1 MASIGWENGNRWETY
16 CGGAVISNY
25 TILTAA
31 HCFFFYRLR
40 NFHIVRRNKTKI
52 RLGDQRH
59 NDKYDVLAKTY
70 EINTVIGHPKYIG
83 RGPKH
88 DLAIVFTK
96 EPIMFNPRIKP
107 VCIPTVFDN
116 TPDKYTGENVKLAG
130 YGFYDS
136 TSPFSDYLREASF
149 QVMSETS
156 CLNRNLYHRKR
167 DIKDLFFCAGHVV
180 SFFQTFK
187 KLILPVFN
195 CRMFSE

>member
-25 TILTAA
+25 TIITAA

-149 QVMSETS
+149 QVMSETN
-156 CLNRNLYHRKR
+156 CLNRNLYHKRRK
-167 DIKDLFFCAGHVV
+167 IKDLFFCAGHVV
-180 SFFQTFK
+180 GFFS
-187 KLILPVFN
+187 N
-195 CRMFSE
+195 

>member
-1 MASIGWENGNRWETY
+1 MAGIGWENGKRWENY
-16 CGGAVISNY
+16 CGGAVISNH

-31 HCFFFYRLR
+31 HCFFSQGAFFNNRH
-40 NFHIVRRNKTKI
+40 FSFVKRNKTKI

-70 EINTVIGHPKYIG
+70 EINTVIGHPKYLG

-96 EPIMFNPRIKP
+96 EPIEFNARVKP

-116 TPDKYTGENVKLAG
+116 APDKYSGEDVKFAG

-136 TSPFSDYLREASF
+136 MSPFSNFLREARFRVLS
-149 QVMSETS
+149 QSN
-156 CLNRNLYHRKR
+156 CLNQNLYHRR
-167 DIKDLFFCAGHVV
+167 RNAKDLFFCAGHVV
-180 SFFQTFK
+180 SAFECFKMITYAFQ
-187 KLILPVFN
+187 
-195 CRMFSE
+195 SS